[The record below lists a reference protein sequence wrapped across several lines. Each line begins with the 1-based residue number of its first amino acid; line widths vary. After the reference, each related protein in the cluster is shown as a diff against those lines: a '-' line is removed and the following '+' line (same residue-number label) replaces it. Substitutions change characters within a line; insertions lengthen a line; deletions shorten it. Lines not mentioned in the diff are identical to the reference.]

1 MLWGASQGSLVIR
14 WSSTTCK
21 HTQAKLRARLDK
33 EENQTNGSKDNDGK
47 DAQDVDLQMGQDDAP
62 SGGGGCCSML

>member
-21 HTQAKLRARLDK
+21 HTQAKLQTRLDK

-62 SGGGGCCSML
+62 SGCCSML